1 LALQKNIGIWSATSI
16 VIGSIIGSN
25 IFMKPS
31 TMAGQ
36 IGSPSLLILVWIVAG
51 LVSLFGA
58 MVFGELGSTFPQTG
72 GAYVY
77 LEKMYGEFIAFL
89 YGWSTIAVINTAA
102 IAAIA
107 YVFASYM
114 GFFIPMPHFDPVTE
128 LSFKIHV
135 PYIADIYPLQNAG
148 VKLVAIFIIL
158 ALAIVNY
165 CSVKYGNAIQL
176 VATIVKTMAILLLV
190 FGILLSGAGNRANFI
205 TDSKNMVHNPWSVF
219 LAFMS
224 ATTGAFAAYD
234 GWVNVNMIADEIRN
248 PQKNIPKSLFVGL
261 LCCIMIYCLVNLAY
275 LYTLP
280 IDAMAASPMVAADA
294 SAKVL
299 GKSGA
304 GIIALM
310 IVISALGAT
319 NINLLANARVVFAM
333 GKDGTFFRW
342 SGKVH
347 PRFQTPGNAVVIMAV
362 LSILFV
368 ISGTFDVL
376 ADMFVFMSW
385 VFYLLNV
392 IGFFILRIKM
402 PALERPYRVNGYP
415 WVPLVFVLFTLFYLG
430 STLYND
436 IANFR
441 AGRTPMIESVI
452 GLLLTLAGI
461 PFYIYFKRK
470 NLTSNG
476 A

>member
-1 LALQKNIGIWSATSI
+1 LALEKKIGIWSATSI
-16 VIGSIIGSN
+16 VIGSVIGSN
-25 IFMKPS
+25 IFMKPA

-36 IGSPSLLILVWIVAG
+36 VGSPTLLILVWIVAG
-51 LVSLFGA
+51 IISLFGA
-58 MVFGELGSTFPQTG
+58 MVFAELGSTFPQTG
-72 GAYVY
+72 GGYVY
-77 LEKMYGEFIAFL
+77 LEKMYGEFVAFL

-107 YVFASYM
+107 YVFANYL
-114 GFFIPMPHFDPVTE
+114 GFFIPMPHFDPATE
-128 LSFKIHV
+128 FSFKIHI
-135 PYIADIYPLQNAG
+135 PFIADIYPLQNAG

-158 ALAIVNY
+158 LLTIINY
-165 CSVKYGNAIQL
+165 CSLKYGNAIQL
-176 VATIVKTMAILLLV
+176 VATIVKTLAILTLV
-190 FGILLSGAGNRANFI
+190 FGILLSGVGNKANFL
-205 TDSKNMVHNPWSVF
+205 TNSKNMEHSVWALF

-234 GWVNVNMIADEIRN
+234 GWVNINMIADEVKN
-248 PQKNIPKSLFVGL
+248 PQKNIWKSLFIGL
-261 LCCIMIYCLVNLAY
+261 LTCILIYCLVNLAY

-280 IDAMAASPMVAADA
+280 IDTMASSPMVASDA

-319 NINLLANARVVFAM
+319 NINLLTNARIVFAM
-333 GKDGTFFRW
+333 GKDGTFFSWAGR
-342 SGKVH
+342 VH
-347 PRFQTPGNAVVIMAV
+347 PAFHTPGNAVVIMGI

-368 ISGTFDVL
+368 VSGSFDIL
-376 ADMFVFMSW
+376 ADMFVFMAW

-392 IGFFILRIKM
+392 IGLFILRKKM
-402 PALERPYRVNGYP
+402 PSQPRPYRVNGYP
-415 WVPLVFVLFTLFYLG
+415 WIPIIFILFTLFYLG

-436 IANFR
+436 ISNYNH
-441 AGRTPMIESVI
+441 GRTPMINSVM

-461 PFYIYFKRK
+461 PLYIYFKRK
-470 NLTSNG
+470 KS
-476 A
+476 

>member
-1 LALQKNIGIWSATSI
+1 MALEKKIGIWSATSI
-16 VIGSIIGSN
+16 VIGSVIGSN
-25 IFMKPS
+25 IFMKPA

-36 IGSPSLLILVWIVAG
+36 IGSPTLLILVWIVAG
-51 LVSLFGA
+51 LISLFGA

-107 YVFASYM
+107 FVFANYL
-114 GFFIPMPHFDPVTE
+114 GFFIPMPHFDPATE

-135 PYIADIYPLQNAG
+135 PYIADIYPLQNVG
-148 VKLVAIFIIL
+148 VKLAAIFIIL
-158 ALAIVNY
+158 LLTIVNY
-165 CSVKYGNAIQL
+165 CSVKYGNAVQL
-176 VATIVKTMAILLLV
+176 VATIVKTLAILLLV
-190 FGILLSGAGNRANFI
+190 FGILFSGAGNKANFF
-205 TDSKNMVHNPWSVF
+205 TNSKTMAHSGWAIF
-219 LAFMS
+219 LGFMS

-234 GWVNVNMIADEIRN
+234 GWVNVNMIADEVKN
-248 PQKNIPKSLFVGL
+248 PKKNLPKSLLVGL
-261 LCCIMIYCLVNLAY
+261 FSCILIYCLVNLAY

-280 IDAMAASPMVAADA
+280 IDTMAASPMVAADA

-299 GKSGA
+299 GKAGA

-319 NINLLANARVVFAM
+319 NINLLANARIVFAM
-333 GKDGTFFRW
+333 GQDGAFFRW

-347 PRFQTPGNAVVIMAV
+347 PRFKTPGNAVVIMAT

-392 IGFFILRIKM
+392 IGFFILRMRM
-402 PALERPYRVNGYP
+402 PDLERPYRVDGYP
-415 WVPLVFVLFTLFYLG
+415 WIPLIFVLFTLFYLG

-436 IANFR
+436 IANYS
-441 AGRTPMIESVI
+441 AGKTPMVDSVI

-461 PFYIYFKRK
+461 PLYVYLKRK
-470 NLTSNG
+470 KT
-476 A
+476 